1 MFVAA
6 ICVGWVYCENILL
19 HHFLHSISQGAF
31 CEMMA
36 GKQVFEGGVQRGLII
51 NCFLSHHMIDVSAR
65 RCLHVREIVKFPHV
79 QSCVESDQCCKLFRV
94 NFVI

>member
-1 MFVAA
+1 
-6 ICVGWVYCENILL
+6 
-19 HHFLHSISQGAF
+19 
-31 CEMMA
+31 
-36 GKQVFEGGVQRGLII
+36 
-51 NCFLSHHMIDVSAR
+51 LSHHMIDVSAR